1 MESRRIPVSLT
12 TVYLLCPLHWQ
23 VASLPLAPSVT
34 ELKEMEIWELSEK
47 EFKMIKE
54 AQIIQEKTDKPFSEL
69 RKTIHEQNENFSEE
83 KEIIKRTKQILD
95 LKNTLNNA
103 VENFSI
109 RLSQAEERICELVDK
124 SHDII
129 QAKEKKKLER
139 KRVKK
144 AYVNNGTPLNETTS
158 M

>member
-1 MESRRIPVSLT
+1 
-12 TVYLLCPLHWQ
+12 
-23 VASLPLAPSVT
+23 
-34 ELKEMEIWELSEK
+34 MEIWELSEK

-54 AQIIQEKTDKPFSEL
+54 AQIIQEKTDKQFSEL
-69 RKTIHEQNENFSEE
+69 RKSIREQNENFIEE

-124 SHDII
+124 SQDII
-129 QAKEKKKLER
+129 QAKEKKDIR
-139 KRVKK
+139 KKK
-144 AYVNNGTPLNETTS
+144 SEEGLRE
-158 M
+158 

>member
-1 MESRRIPVSLT
+1 MESRRTSVSLT
-12 TVYLLCPLHWQ
+12 TVHLLHWQ
-23 VASLPLAPSVT
+23 VTSLPLAPSVT

-54 AQIIQEKTDKPFSEL
+54 AQIIQEKTDKQFSEL
-69 RKTIHEQNENFSEE
+69 RKSIREQNENFIEE

-124 SHDII
+124 SQDII
-129 QAKEKKKLER
+129 QAKEKKDIR
-139 KRVKK
+139 KKK
-144 AYVNNGTPLNETTS
+144 SEEGLRE
-158 M
+158 

>member
-1 MESRRIPVSLT
+1 MESRRTPVSLT

-54 AQIIQEKTDKPFSEL
+54 AQIIQEKTDKQFSKL
-69 RKTIHEQNENFSEE
+69 RKTIHEQNEHFSEE

-109 RLSQAEERICELVDK
+109 RLSQAEERICVLKNSSFESILSKELNKKRMTKERLK
-124 SHDII
+124 S
-129 QAKEKKKLER
+129 L
-139 KRVKK
+139 
-144 AYVNNGTPLNETTS
+144 
-158 M
+158 